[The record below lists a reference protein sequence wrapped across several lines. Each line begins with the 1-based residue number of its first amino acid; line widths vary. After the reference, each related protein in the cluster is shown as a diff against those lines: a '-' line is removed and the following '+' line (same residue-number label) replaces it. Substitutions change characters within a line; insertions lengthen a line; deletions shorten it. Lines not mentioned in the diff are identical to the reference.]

1 MILSKKL
8 NVSLDNLL
16 GGENNPITCPYGKH
30 LDMHG
35 IISSDEGIFLRVL
48 RGMDHVVTVLLAE
61 GVTVL
66 LAAVFLLP
74 LKSSAYKQAS
84 QETATGMMAKNDE
97 HIIVDVRSQEEY
109 DAGHIPGAVLI
120 PNETIGTKRPEL
132 LPDLD
137 QIILLYCGEGN
148 RSKEAARKLLE
159 MGYKNVFDFGGINS
173 WMGEPK

>member
-1 MILSKKL
+1 
-8 NVSLDNLL
+8 
-16 GGENNPITCPYGKH
+16 
-30 LDMHG
+30 
-35 IISSDEGIFLRVL
+35 
-48 RGMDHVVTVLLAE
+48 
-61 GVTVL
+61 
-66 LAAVFLLP
+66 
-74 LKSSAYKQAS
+74 
-84 QETATGMMAKNDE
+84 MMAKNDE